1 MARARLSPSGRTGEV
16 GLEQNRCMDALPA
29 APRIVYADRL
39 ANGIVIAFE
48 NGKCAF
54 YSASLLHETFHD
66 AEPVNDDEPEE
77 TG

>member
-1 MARARLSPSGRTGEV
+1 
-16 GLEQNRCMDALPA
+16 MDALPA

-54 YSASLLHETFHD
+54 YSASLLPETFHD
-66 AEPVNDDEPEE
+66 AEPVNDDEPEA
-77 TG
+77 TS